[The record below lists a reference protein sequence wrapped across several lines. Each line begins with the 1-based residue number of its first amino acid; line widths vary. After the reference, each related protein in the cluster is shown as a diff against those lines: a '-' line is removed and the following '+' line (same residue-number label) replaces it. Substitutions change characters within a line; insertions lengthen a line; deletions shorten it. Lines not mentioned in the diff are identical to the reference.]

1 MSNNPVTNAF
11 FFGRALAEVM
21 SEKLEE
27 SFTNT
32 MSDLGKFDAEQRE
45 NLRQFME
52 EVQLRAERAAGA
64 TTTSTSYSNNG
75 TTSTTNTS
83 TANNSSSA
91 TTFVIDTSST
101 NSDELQAM
109 LDRLR
114 AEIATLRAELKKYR
128 N

>member
-27 SFTNT
+27 SFTNA
-32 MSDLGKFDAEQRE
+32 MSDLGRFDAEQRE
-45 NLRQFME
+45 NLRQLME
-52 EVQLRAERAAGA
+52 EVQVRAERAAA
-64 TTTSTSYSNNG
+64 STTTTTTTTTTRTNSRNNG
-75 TTSTTNTS
+75 SNSTPNPVS
-83 TANNSSSA
+83 IDISS
-91 TTFVIDTSST
+91 D
-101 NSDELQAM
+101 NSDDLQAM

>member
-27 SFTNT
+27 SFTNA

-45 NLRQFME
+45 NLRQFIA
-52 EVQLRAERAAGA
+52 EVELRAERAAGNS
-64 TTTSTSYSNNG
+64 TTTTTTTTTPSRNG
-75 TTSTTNTS
+75 SSTTPS
-83 TANNSSSA
+83 TIN
-91 TTFVIDTSST
+91 IDTSSD
-101 NSDELQAM
+101 NSEDLQTM

>member
-27 SFTNT
+27 SFTNA

-45 NLRQFME
+45 NLRQLME
-52 EVQLRAERAAGA
+52 EVQLRAERAAGSTA
-64 TTTSTSYSNNG
+64 TTTTRSTNNG
-75 TTSTTNTS
+75 
-83 TANNSSSA
+83 SSS
-91 TTFVIDTSST
+91 TPNPVSIDISSD
-101 NSDELQAM
+101 NSDDLQAM

>member
-27 SFTNT
+27 SFTNA

-45 NLRQFME
+45 NLRQMME
-52 EVQLRAERAAGA
+52 EVQARAERAAGS
-64 TTTSTSYSNNG
+64 TTTTTRSTTRTNSSNNG
-75 TTSTTNTS
+75 SSTPNPVS
-83 TANNSSSA
+83 IDISSNNS
-91 TTFVIDTSST
+91 D
-101 NSDELQAM
+101 DLQAM

>member
-1 MSNNPVTNAF
+1 MSNNQVTNAF

-32 MSDLGKFDAEQRE
+32 MSDLGRFDAEQRE
-45 NLRQFME
+45 NLRQLME
-52 EVQLRAERAAGA
+52 EVQLRAERAAGSA
-64 TTTSTSYSNNG
+64 STTTTTRSTTTRPNSSNNG
-75 TTSTTNTS
+75 
-83 TANNSSSA
+83 SSS
-91 TTFVIDTSST
+91 TPNPVSIDISSD
-101 NSDELQAM
+101 NSDDLQAM

>member
-1 MSNNPVTNAF
+1 MNNNPVTNAF

-27 SFTNT
+27 SFTNA

-52 EVQLRAERAAGA
+52 EVQLRAER
-64 TTTSTSYSNNG
+64 
-75 TTSTTNTS
+75 
-83 TANNSSSA
+83 TANNTGYPGNSHNNSTGNA
-91 TTFVIDTSST
+91 SST
-101 NSDELQAM
+101 INIDIISNNSDDLQTM

>member
-1 MSNNPVTNAF
+1 MNNNPVTNAF

-45 NLRQFME
+45 NLRQLME
-52 EVQLRAERAAGA
+52 EVQLRAER
-64 TTTSTSYSNNG
+64 TVSNTSYPSSPSYPNN
-75 TTSTTNTS
+75 S
-83 TANNSSSA
+83 NNSSTGNAPS
-91 TTFVIDTSST
+91 TINIDISSN
-101 NSDELQAM
+101 NSDDLQTM

-114 AEIATLRAELKKYR
+114 AEIATLRAELKKYP